1 VSAPVPDLVAG
12 LAACLRGDAASLAEW
27 STAEILRAASWHG
40 VTALLERRLDR
51 RPDIPPDLQAAL
63 QRERALG
70 GALEMLRRREI
81 VRVLDALGTRGL
93 RPLLVKGSALAYTL
107 YDDPSLRPRFDTDL
121 LVRKEEAAAAEEVM
135 RALGYRRPAQVTGE
149 LVMYQVDYSRRD
161 PSGLTHVFDFH
172 WKISNRQAV
181 ADTLTFEDLDA
192 GAQPVPALGASARGS
207 AAVPA
212 LVLACVHRVAHHSAD
227 ERLIWLYDIH
237 LLAQGLSSSDVDAFI
252 ALSRDRSVT
261 LICAD
266 GLLAARRAFAT
277 ALPSGLLERLTPA
290 DRSPSAEPSAALL
303 TAEPTLANELISDL
317 KAVGWPQ
324 RVRLLREHAFPP
336 ARYMRSAYMVTNPA
350 WLPALYTHRLV
361 RGAWRLLRGAAR

>member
-1 VSAPVPDLVAG
+1 MSAAPDLVAS
-12 LAACLRGDAASLAEW
+12 LAACLRGESASLSAW
-27 STAEILRAASWHG
+27 TTAEILRTASWHG
-40 VTALLERRLDR
+40 VTPLLAVRLDR
-51 RPDIPPDLQAAL
+51 RPEIAHELQAAL

-81 VRVLDALGTRGL
+81 VRVLSALAGRGL
-93 RPLLVKGSALAYTL
+93 QPLLVKGSSLAYTL
-107 YDDPSLRPRFDTDL
+107 YADPSLRPRFDTDL
-121 LVRKEEAAAAEEVM
+121 LIRKDDAAAAAEVM
-135 RALGYRRPAQVTGE
+135 HTLGYSRPAQVTGE
-149 LVMYQVDYSRRD
+149 LVMHQVDYVRRD

-181 ADTLTFEDLDA
+181 ADALTYDDLAA
-192 GAQPVPALGASARGS
+192 GARPIPELGPSARGS
-207 AAVPA
+207 AAVAA
-212 LVLACVHRVAHHSAD
+212 LVFACVHRVAHHSTD

-237 LLAQGLSSSDVDAFI
+237 LLAQAMSSSDVEAFVE
-252 ALSRDRSVT
+252 LSKERSVT

-277 ALPSGLLERLTPA
+277 ALPAGLLEQLKPM
-290 DRSPSAEPSAALL
+290 DRTAPAEPSAALL
-303 TAEPTLANELISDL
+303 TAEPTLANELLSDL
-317 KAVGWPQ
+317 KAVSWGQ

-336 ARYMRSAYMVTNPA
+336 AGYMRSAYMVTNPA